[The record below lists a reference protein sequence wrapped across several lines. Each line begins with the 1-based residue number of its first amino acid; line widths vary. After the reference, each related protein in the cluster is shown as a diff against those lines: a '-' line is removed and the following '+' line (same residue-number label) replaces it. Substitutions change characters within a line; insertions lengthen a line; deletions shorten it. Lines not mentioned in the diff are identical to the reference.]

1 MQPTASSP
9 PLVALRGIGKA
20 FANGTRALAGFDL
33 DVREGEFVALL
44 GPSGCGKS
52 TALRIVAGLSEPSAG
67 IVDWAPDK
75 PTAPP
80 NRNRI
85 GFVFQEPTLMPW
97 ENVFCNV
104 LLPLSLKRLP
114 TAISYRKVISAL
126 DNVGLA
132 NAAYNYPRE
141 LSGGMRMRAS
151 IARALVT
158 EPQLLLM
165 DEPFAALDEITRFKL
180 NDDLLAMWQAL
191 RTTVV
196 FVTHSVFESVYLANR
211 VVVMAARPGRVFT
224 EVAIDAPYPRDNF
237 RTSAAYADLCGE
249 GALRI
254 LLPIIVLALVLAAWE
269 ATVSLAG
276 VPPYVLPAPSLILKT
291 LVDDWPLLS
300 HSLAVTL
307 TTTLEG
313 FLLAAVGGIALAILF
328 NLSRL
333 VEFSFYPYAV
343 ILQVTPI
350 IAIAPLLLVYLPQQV
365 AVLACAWIVAFFPVL
380 ANTTLGLNS
389 VDRNLA
395 DLFRLNGASPDQVL
409 LRLKLPSAMPYI
421 LGGLRIAGGLS
432 LIGAVV
438 AEIAAGSAGAASGL
452 AFRIVESGYRL
463 NIPRMFAAL
472 LLLSIAGIVIFYVLA
487 LVNYLFLRRWH
498 ESALDAER

>member
-237 RTSAAYADLCGE
+237 RTSAAYADLCG
-249 GALRI
+249 R
-254 LLPIIVLALVLAAWE
+254 VSRTLAQAMAA
-269 ATVSLAG
+269 G
-276 VPPYVLPAPSLILKT
+276 
-291 LVDDWPLLS
+291 
-300 HSLAVTL
+300 
-307 TTTLEG
+307 
-313 FLLAAVGGIALAILF
+313 
-328 NLSRL
+328 
-333 VEFSFYPYAV
+333 
-343 ILQVTPI
+343 
-350 IAIAPLLLVYLPQQV
+350 
-365 AVLACAWIVAFFPVL
+365 
-380 ANTTLGLNS
+380 
-389 VDRNLA
+389 
-395 DLFRLNGASPDQVL
+395 GAS
-409 LRLKLPSAMPYI
+409 
-421 LGGLRIAGGLS
+421 
-432 LIGAVV
+432 
-438 AEIAAGSAGAASGL
+438 
-452 AFRIVESGYRL
+452 
-463 NIPRMFAAL
+463 
-472 LLLSIAGIVIFYVLA
+472 
-487 LVNYLFLRRWH
+487 
-498 ESALDAER
+498 